1 MSATALSEVPSAA
14 APPRAR
20 RTWSERHY
28 WPSVAVIGVAA
39 LAVRVGYVLGFT
51 RYENNNFY
59 DAFIYEMQ
67 GLELATGH
75 FFQVPFSHGP
85 TASHPPLTAFSIAPS
100 IFLFGFHPAAT
111 PARMTMAI
119 LGAATVVAVAILGRS
134 VAGARVGL
142 VVGVL
147 AVGYPEMWIPNGIV
161 MSETPSMLVMVLIL
175 LAVYR
180 LLRKPTFASV
190 ALVGLACGAEVLI
203 RAELALFVPA
213 LLVPAALLASGPSL
227 RRRLALAGVGTLVA
241 VLVVMPWVGR
251 NLASFQDTTF
261 VSTGSGL
268 VLLGANCPGSYYGPG
283 IGEWSIS
290 CVALPSVGDE
300 SAVSA
305 RDERIAKSYIE
316 HHWSRVPVVM
326 AARVGRLWDVYEPV
340 TSAEDSNEARP
351 VNASLAGMAVYF
363 LLLPAAVVGVFS
375 LRRRRLTQWPLL
387 VPAGVLTVVAA
398 LAYGLVRFRAP
409 FEVCLVVLAAAGV
422 DALVRAIGRRRGRHS
437 GPRDG
442 VGAVGA
448 PTSPGGSSF
457 ASPASA
463 NSDLARIVRADAA
476 G

>member
-1 MSATALSEVPSAA
+1 VSATALSDVPTTAP
-14 APPRAR
+14 PPRAR
-20 RTWSERHY
+20 DTWSERHY
-28 WPSVAVIGVAA
+28 WPAVAVIGVAA
-39 LAVRVGYVLGFT
+39 LAVRVGYVLGVT

-67 GLELATGH
+67 GLGLASGN
-75 FFQVPFSHGP
+75 FFPVPFGHGP
-85 TASHPPLTAFSIAPS
+85 TASHPPLTALSIAPS
-100 IFLFGFHPAAT
+100 IFLFGFHPSVT
-111 PARMTMAI
+111 PARMTMVV
-119 LGAATVVAVAILGRS
+119 LGTATVVAVAILGRS
-134 VAGARVGL
+134 VAGARIGL
-142 VVGVL
+142 LAGVL

-161 MSETPSMLVMVLIL
+161 MSETPTMLVMVLIL

-180 LLRKPTFASV
+180 LLRRPTFASA
-190 ALVGLACGAEVLI
+190 ALVGLACGAMVLV
-203 RAELALFVPA
+203 RAELALFVPT

-268 VLLGANCPGSYYGPG
+268 VLLGANCPAAYYGPG
-283 IGEWSIS
+283 IGGWSIS

-300 SAVSA
+300 SVDSA
-305 RDERIAKSYIE
+305 RDGRIAKSYIE
-316 HHWSRVPVVM
+316 HHLSRLPVVM
-326 AARVGRLWDVYEPV
+326 AARVGRLWDVYDPIV
-340 TSAEDSNEARP
+340 SAEDTNEGRP
-351 VNASLAGMAVYF
+351 LNASLAGLAVYY
-363 LLLPAAVVGVFS
+363 LLVPAAVVGVVS

-422 DALVRAIGRRRGRHS
+422 DALVRAAGRRRGRHS
-437 GPRDG
+437 RPRDRS
-442 VGAVGA
+442 VAVGS
-448 PTSPGGSSF
+448 PTRPAGTSL
-457 ASPASA
+457 ASA
-463 NSDLARIVRADAA
+463 PSANPDPARIVRADAV